1 MRPASHSSVRG
12 RLAAVERMNDVRK
25 SRKRVF
31 AVTFADETTR
41 DRYAQAH
48 PDARKQGAASVEA
61 AVAGNPDAFVK
72 DLAAYDIVDLAAREQ
87 RWKSCSCTCTA
98 RRTRWRRSSHE

>member
-1 MRPASHSSVRG
+1 
-12 RLAAVERMNDVRK
+12 MNDVRK

-72 DLAAYDIVDLAAREQ
+72 DLPPTTSWTSPRASK
-87 RWKSCSCTCTA
+87 RWKSCSCIWYGTTNQVEKGG
-98 RRTRWRRSSHE
+98 SHE

>member
-1 MRPASHSSVRG
+1 MRPRRIHPCG

-48 PDARKQGAASVEA
+48 P
-61 AVAGNPDAFVK
+61 
-72 DLAAYDIVDLAAREQ
+72 
-87 RWKSCSCTCTA
+87 
-98 RRTRWRRSSHE
+98 RRTETGRG